1 MPEYTWSEPRQRRGI
16 SVLGQDLRSAFG
28 VPRAPVLGVHD
39 LSLGPLSVMELR
51 VDHPNYGQSAPIPEQ
66 DAILVSLQLRA
77 NAKHEIWENG
87 KQLPSVPVAAGSTS
101 IFDLRSAVT
110 ARSLL
115 PFHCINFTLPLRSLD
130 EPSEDVFYRFDLGR
144 GMRQGLRDPVIHALA
159 TALTPALRQPEAAS
173 RMFVDHVLFAL
184 RAHVAQR
191 FGAPVERHIQR
202 GGLATWQARRAKA
215 YIDARLA
222 DNVSLGDV
230 ARECAL
236 SVAQFARAFKR
247 STGLPPHQ
255 YLTQRRIERARKLL
269 LNTEPPLADVAILC
283 GFADQSHFT
292 KVFRRHMGVSP
303 GSFRA
308 SITKLV

>member
-1 MPEYTWSEPRQRRGI
+1 MASPA
-16 SVLGQDLRSAFG
+16 QDLRSAFG
-28 VPRAPVLGVHD
+28 VPHAPVLDVRD
-39 LSLGPLSVMELR
+39 LSFGPLSVMELR
-51 VDHPNYGQSAPIPEQ
+51 VDHENYGQSAPLPEQ

-87 KQLPSVPVAAGSTS
+87 KQLPMIPVAAGSTS

-115 PFHCINFTLPLRSLD
+115 PFHCLNFTLPLRSLD
-130 EPSEDVFYRFDLGR
+130 ESSDDLLWRFDLGR
-144 GMRQGLRDPVIHALA
+144 CLRQGVRDPVIHALGS
-159 TALTPALRQPEAAS
+159 ALLPALRQPEAAS

-191 FGAPVERHIQR
+191 FGAGVERHAQR
-202 GGLATWQARRAKA
+202 GGLATWQERRARD

-222 DNVSLGDV
+222 ENISLGDV

-247 STGLPPHQ
+247 STGVPPHQ
-255 YLTQRRIERARKLL
+255 YLTQRRIGRSRVLL
-269 LNTEPPLADVAILC
+269 LNTELPLADVAILC

-292 KVFRRHMGVSP
+292 KVFRRHVGVSP
-303 GSFRA
+303 GSFRTA
-308 SITKLV
+308 SITKLI